1 MVQKIW
7 LPDIF
12 FGLSCCCQAI
22 ITNFY
27 IFKCK
32 MVLIKPFILH
42 ENRKCTFCDILSKK
56 IFGDPEPPSLVWSSG
71 SRCAA
76 DVRTIFQKSSPPYR
90 QFLDP
95 PLQLAAKKGQLE
107 VKQKEAVKL
116 INEGT
121 ESLTT
126 ALKKEN
132 QPTFLHSGHCLS
144 LVIKC

>member
-1 MVQKIW
+1 MQNGTDKTINN
-7 LPDIF
+7 
-12 FGLSCCCQAI
+12 A
-22 ITNFY
+22 
-27 IFKCK
+27 
-32 MVLIKPFILH
+32 
-42 ENRKCTFCDILSKK
+42 RKCTFCDILFKK
-56 IFGDPEPPSLVWSSG
+56 NFGDTEPLSLVWSSG

-90 QFLDP
+90 QCLDP
-95 PLQLAAKKGQLE
+95 PLQLATKKGQLE

-126 ALKKEN
+126 ALKQEN
-132 QPTFLHSGHCLS
+132 QLTFLHSGHCWS

>member
-1 MVQKIW
+1 M
-7 LPDIF
+7 
-12 FGLSCCCQAI
+12 
-22 ITNFY
+22 
-27 IFKCK
+27 
-32 MVLIKPFILH
+32 H
-42 ENRKCTFCDILSKK
+42 ENAPFVIYYFKK
-56 IFGDPEPPSLVWSSG
+56 ISGTPNRLRSSG
-71 SRCAA
+71 RLAAA

-95 PLQLAAKKGQLE
+95 PLQLATKKGQLE

-126 ALKKEN
+126 ALKQEN
-132 QPTFLHSGHCLS
+132 QLTLLHSGHCWS

>member
-1 MVQKIW
+1 MQNGTDKTIYN
-7 LPDIF
+7 
-12 FGLSCCCQAI
+12 A
-22 ITNFY
+22 
-27 IFKCK
+27 
-32 MVLIKPFILH
+32 
-42 ENRKCTFCDILSKK
+42 RKCTFCDILFQK

-76 DVRTIFQKSSPPYR
+76 DVRAIFQKSPPPPY
-90 QFLDP
+90 QQCLDP
-95 PLQLAAKKGQLE
+95 PLQLATKKGQLE

-126 ALKKEN
+126 ALKQEN
-132 QPTFLHSGHCLS
+132 QLTFLHSGHCWS

>member
-1 MVQKIW
+1 MQNGTEKTIYN
-7 LPDIF
+7 
-12 FGLSCCCQAI
+12 A
-22 ITNFY
+22 
-27 IFKCK
+27 
-32 MVLIKPFILH
+32 
-42 ENRKCTFCDILSKK
+42 RKCTFCDILFQK
-56 IFGDPEPPSLVWSSG
+56 IFGDPEPPLLVWSSG

-76 DVRTIFQKSSPPYR
+76 DLRTIFQKSSPPYR
-90 QFLDP
+90 QCLDP

-126 ALKKEN
+126 ALKQEN
-132 QPTFLHSGHCLS
+132 QLTFLHSGHCWS